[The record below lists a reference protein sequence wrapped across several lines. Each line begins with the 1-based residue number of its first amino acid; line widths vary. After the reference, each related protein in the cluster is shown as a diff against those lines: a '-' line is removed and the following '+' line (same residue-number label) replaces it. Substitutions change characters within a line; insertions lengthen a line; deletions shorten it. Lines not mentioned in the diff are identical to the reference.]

1 MGPMGSNGPNGNLG
15 NVGPPGPIGDIGDK
29 GNKGTSGDKGSVGR
43 KGQPGLKGL
52 KGSSGQTGNKG
63 VSGRPGRPG
72 PSGPSGNQGEK
83 GYMGPKGSNGT
94 DGNIGIPGNGAG
106 MGMLTVIHSQTTTI
120 PQCPT
125 PYRELWYGYS
135 FLYIKGNGYGSGQ
148 DLGDP
153 GSCLPVFST
162 MPYMRCLSSSKSPQE
177 RCEYAVTNDESY
189 WLSTN
194 ESRPMMGFV
203 HGNGIEQFISRC
215 VVCEVESTVSAVH
228 SQTDEI
234 PACYA
239 GWESMWTGYSIMQVS
254 LFYTNTKPLAVKY
267 YLQVTGAS
275 AEGGMQGLDAS
286 GSCLQQFHVQPF
298 VKCGGSGSG
307 RCSFDASSL
316 SFWLTTL
323 NPFDQFKVNKE
334 TLKGRD
340 AIIKRV
346 SRCRVCMWTEKAMP
360 TSPIS
365 LHDIELE
372 P

>member
-1 MGPMGSNGPNGNLG
+1 
-15 NVGPPGPIGDIGDK
+15 
-29 GNKGTSGDKGSVGR
+29 
-43 KGQPGLKGL
+43 
-52 KGSSGQTGNKG
+52 
-63 VSGRPGRPG
+63 
-72 PSGPSGNQGEK
+72 
-83 GYMGPKGSNGT
+83 
-94 DGNIGIPGNGAG
+94 
-106 MGMLTVIHSQTTTI
+106 
-120 PQCPT
+120 
-125 PYRELWYGYS
+125 
-135 FLYIKGNGYGSGQ
+135 
-148 DLGDP
+148 
-153 GSCLPVFST
+153 
-162 MPYMRCLSSSKSPQE
+162 
-177 RCEYAVTNDESY
+177 
-189 WLSTN
+189 
-194 ESRPMMGFV
+194 MMGFV